1 MKGENMKKHNND
13 SKSDTLRYLKKLVA
27 LSENSLILR
36 LSQEGVS
43 HQTIR
48 KVVGV
53 EMFRVTSLLK
63 YVKTA
68 R

>member
-1 MKGENMKKHNND
+1 MKKHNND